1 MQPVEAGCINAG
13 IKGGKRLNKNTYDND
28 AEKVDENR
36 KRQPED
42 QPDNNDGHSL
52 ESELDEEGK
61 LDTEIV
67 EDALEKSESTR
78 NLTGWKRYLFMG
90 IAVFGALYHLYILN
104 FNPIDPWV
112 FRSTHIVFGTVL
124 TLIFYKGWK
133 TKSNSIPIVDWIL
146 IAAAIFIGYYI
157 AENLTTLVF
166 RFGVTPTTLD
176 VVVATV
182 GVLLVLEITRRTS
195 GWTLPILAG
204 VFIAYSFLGPYM
216 PGIFNHNGY
225 SFERFI
231 TYIYGL
237 DGVFGVTTD
246 VSSRYIILFII
257 FGAFLQM
264 SGVGQYFIDVAF
276 RLAGWMRGGPAK
288 VAILASALM
297 GSINGT
303 SAGNVVAT
311 GSLTIPLMKKT
322 GYRPRFAAATE
333 ATASTGG
340 QLLPPIMGAG
350 AFLMAEITGIPYS
363 EIIIAAIIPALLY
376 FVSVYFMV
384 DFQALKEDL
393 RGVPRNLLPNIKDLV
408 KKAYLFIPIIALVY
422 LLVAGYS
429 IVFAGTVGIVLCFV
443 LSLFSKETR
452 MGVMKVLEALELG
465 MKNALQLIA
474 IVATAGIIV
483 GVIALTGVGQR
494 FSTML
499 LTIADNNMLI
509 ALIFAMLLSIILG
522 MGMPTTAA
530 YAVAASVVAPGL
542 VRMGMDPLLA
552 HMFVF
557 YYAVLS
563 AITPPVALA
572 AFAAAGITGTDPM
585 RTAVEAFKIGL
596 AAFIVPFMMFYSPE
610 LLLLSDDT
618 LAIVLAVIT
627 ALVGVY
633 FLSAAVQ
640 GWFFRKRAAW
650 YTRLVLLG
658 IALLLMVADIMTD
671 GIALGLIIA
680 AALIQKFVNKDQP
693 HQKGLS
699 ANNGDNFNTT

>member
-1 MQPVEAGCINAG
+1 MSKKDLYEEKKYEGGRAPRDQNDLGELEKDPKVE
-13 IKGGKRLNKNTYDND
+13 
-28 AEKVDENR
+28 
-36 KRQPED
+36 ED
-42 QPDNNDGHSL
+42 
-52 ESELDEEGK
+52 GK
-61 LDTEIV
+61 LNTEVI
-67 EDALEKSESTR
+67 EDALEVSPKTR
-78 NLTGWKRYLFMG
+78 SFTGWKRYTFMI
-90 IAVFGALYHLYILN
+90 IAVLGALYHLYILN

-112 FRSTHIVFGTVL
+112 FRSTHILFGTVL
-124 TLIFYKGWK
+124 TLMFYKGWR
-133 TKSNSIPIVDWIL
+133 TESNRIPILDWIL
-146 IAAAIFIGYYI
+146 IGAALFVGYYI
-157 AENLTTLVF
+157 FANLSTLVF
-166 RFGVTPTTLD
+166 RFGVTPSTLD
-176 VVVATV
+176 VIVATV
-182 GVLLVLEITRRTS
+182 GILLVLEITRRTS

-204 VFIAYSFLGPYM
+204 IFIVYSFAGPYL
-216 PGIFNHNGY
+216 PGILNHNGY

-246 VSSRYIILFII
+246 VSSKYIILFII

-288 VAILASALM
+288 VAIFSSGLM
-297 GSINGT
+297 GMINGT

-322 GYRPRFAAATE
+322 GYRARFAAATE
-333 ATASTGG
+333 ATASSGG

-363 EIIIAAIIPALLY
+363 EVILAATIPAILY

-384 DFQALKEDL
+384 DFQALKEGLKGLPIKMLPDKMY
-393 RGVPRNLLPNIKDLV
+393 LL
-408 KKAYLFIPIIALVY
+408 KKLYLFIPILLLIG
-422 LLVAGYS
+422 LLVSGYS
-429 IVFAGTVGIVLCFV
+429 VIFAGTAGIISCFV
-443 LSLFSKETR
+443 LSLFNKETR
-452 MGVMKVLEALELG
+452 MGFKKVLEALELG

-474 IVATAGIIV
+474 IVACAGIIV

-499 LTIADNNMLI
+499 LTIADSNMLI
-509 ALIFAMLLSIILG
+509 ALIFAMILSIILG

-542 VRMGMDPLLA
+542 VRLGMEPILA

-557 YYAVLS
+557 YYAVIS

-572 AFAAAGITGTDPM
+572 AFAAAGITGTNPM
-585 RTAVEAFKIGL
+585 KTAGEAFKIGL

-610 LLLLSDDT
+610 LLLLSDST
-618 LAIVLAVIT
+618 LSIAVATIT

-640 GWFFRKRAAW
+640 GWFFRKLSPW
-650 YTRLVLLG
+650 YVRGVL
-658 IALLLMVADIMTD
+658 
-671 GIALGLIIA
+671 LIIA
-680 AALIQKFVNKDQP
+680 IMLMLSSLYTDIVAIALIVVAMLMQKYINKDKP
-693 HQKGLS
+693 KKREKKSL
-699 ANNGDNFNTT
+699 NTTRSGKRIKMT

>member
-1 MQPVEAGCINAG
+1 M
-13 IKGGKRLNKNTYDND
+13 NKNKHDNNVEE
-28 AEKVDENR
+28 EKINGEKDENI
-36 KRQPED
+36 KKGPAGED
-42 QPDNNDGHSL
+42 EGVLTDEVN
-52 ESELDEEGK
+52 LDEDGK
-61 LDTEIV
+61 LDTEII
-67 EDALEKSESTR
+67 EDALDKSANTR
-78 NLTGWKRYLFMG
+78 NFTGWKKYLFMF
-90 IAVFGALYHLYILN
+90 IAVVGALYHLYILN

-124 TLIFYKGWK
+124 TLMFYKGWK
-133 TKSNSIPIVDWIL
+133 TKSNRIPVIDWIM

-166 RFGVTPTTLD
+166 RFGVTPTTMD
-176 VVVATV
+176 VIVATA

-246 VSSRYIILFII
+246 VSSKYIILFII

-288 VAILASALM
+288 VAVFASALM
-297 GSINGT
+297 GMINGT

-311 GSLTIPLMKKT
+311 GSLTIPLMRRT
-322 GYRPRFAAATE
+322 GYRPQFAAATE
-333 ATASTGG
+333 ATASSGG

-363 EIIIAAIIPALLY
+363 EIIIAAIIPAVLY

-384 DFQALKEDL
+384 DFQALKDDL
-393 RGVPRNLLPNIKDLV
+393 KGVPRNLLPETAYLIKR
-408 KKAYLFIPIIALVY
+408 AYLFIPIIVLIF

-429 IVFAGTVGIVLCFV
+429 VIFAGTVGIVACFI
-443 LSLFSKETR
+443 LSLFRKETR
-452 MGVMKVLEALELG
+452 MGLMKVLEALELG

-499 LTIADNNMLI
+499 LSIADNNMLI
-509 ALIFAMLLSIILG
+509 ALLFAMALSIILG

-542 VRMGMDPLLA
+542 VRLGMDPLLA

-557 YYAVLS
+557 YYAVIS

-585 RTAVEAFKIGL
+585 KTAGEAFKIGL

-618 LAIVLAVIT
+618 LAIILAVVT
-627 ALVGVY
+627 ALFGVY

-640 GWFFRKRAAW
+640 GWFFKKRAAW
-650 YTRLVLLG
+650 YTRILLLV
-658 IALLLMVADIMTD
+658 IALLLMLSGLLTD
-671 GIALGLIIA
+671 GIALGLIVGA
-680 AALIQKFVNKDQP
+680 FLIQKFVNKEKP
-693 HQKGLS
+693 HEAEL
-699 ANNGDNFNTT
+699 AAENGDSLNTT

>member
-1 MQPVEAGCINAG
+1 MWKPLRGDKMSRKDLHEENEE
-13 IKGGKRLNKNTYDND
+13 RR
-28 AEKVDENR
+28 EPRDENDLTELA
-36 KRQPED
+36 KDPDIEED
-42 QPDNNDGHSL
+42 
-52 ESELDEEGK
+52 GK
-61 LDTEIV
+61 LDTEVV
-67 EDALEKSESTR
+67 EDALEASPKTR
-78 NLTGWKRYLFMG
+78 NFTGWKRYTFMI
-90 IAVFGALYHLYILN
+90 IAVVGALYHLYILN

-112 FRSTHIVFGTVL
+112 FRSTHILFGTVL
-124 TLIFYKGWK
+124 TLMFYKGWK
-133 TKSNSIPIVDWIL
+133 TESNRIPILDWVMIG
-146 IAAAIFIGYYI
+146 AAIFVGYYI
-157 AENLTTLVF
+157 FANLSTLVF

-182 GVLLVLEITRRTS
+182 GILLVLEITRRTS

-204 VFIAYSFLGPYM
+204 VFILYSFAGPYL
-216 PGIFNHNGY
+216 PGILNHNGY
-225 SFERFI
+225 SFERFA

-246 VSSRYIILFII
+246 VSSKYIILFII

-288 VAILASALM
+288 VAVFSSGLM
-297 GSINGT
+297 GMINGT

-322 GYRPRFAAATE
+322 GYRARFAAATE
-333 ATASTGG
+333 ATASAGG

-363 EIIIAAIIPALLY
+363 EVILAATIPAILY

-384 DFQALKEDL
+384 DFQALKEGLKGLPTKMLPDKMY
-393 RGVPRNLLPNIKDLV
+393 LL
-408 KKAYLFIPIIALVY
+408 KKAYLFIPIV
-422 LLVAGYS
+422 LLIGLLISGYS
-429 IVFAGTVGIVLCFV
+429 VIFAGTVGIIVCFV
-443 LSLFSKETR
+443 LSLFSSETR
-452 MGVMKVLEALELG
+452 MGFMNVLEAFELG

-474 IVATAGIIV
+474 IVACAGIIV

-499 LTIADNNMLI
+499 LTIADSNMLI
-509 ALIFAMLLSIILG
+509 ALIFAMILSIILG

-542 VRMGMDPLLA
+542 VRMGMEPILA

-557 YYAVLS
+557 YYAVIS

-572 AFAAAGITGTDPM
+572 AFAAAGITGTNPM
-585 RTAVEAFKIGL
+585 KTAGEAFKIGM

-610 LLLLSDDT
+610 LLLLSDST
-618 LAIVLAVIT
+618 LSIALATIT

-640 GWFFRKRAAW
+640 GWFFRKLSPWYVRA
-650 YTRLVLLG
+650 VLLV
-658 IALLLMVADIMTD
+658 IAVLLMLSSLYTDI
-671 GIALGLIIA
+671 IAVGLIIVA
-680 AALIQKFVNKDQP
+680 MLMQKYINKDKPKAREKKSQP
-693 HQKGLS
+693 
-699 ANNGDNFNTT
+699 TTRSGKQMNMT

>member
-1 MQPVEAGCINAG
+1 MN
-13 IKGGKRLNKNTYDND
+13 NKNQDIND
-28 AEKVDENR
+28 EKEKQQLNSEHHEDTREKETGFDED
-36 KRQPED
+36 K
-42 QPDNNDGHSL
+42 
-52 ESELDEEGK
+52 K
-61 LDTEIV
+61 IDTEVV
-67 EDALEKSESTR
+67 EDALEDSESTR
-78 NLTGWKRYLFMG
+78 SFSGWKRYLFMA

-124 TLIFYKGWK
+124 TLMFYKGWK
-133 TKSNSIPIVDWIL
+133 SKSNSIPIVDWIL

-157 AENLTTLVF
+157 AENLTTIVF
-166 RFGVTPTTLD
+166 RFGVTPTTMD
-176 VVVATV
+176 VIVSTV
-182 GVLLVLEITRRTS
+182 GILLVLEITRRTS

-204 VFIAYSFLGPYM
+204 VFIAYSFLGPYL
-216 PGIFNHNGY
+216 PGILNHNGY
-225 SFERFI
+225 SFERFV

-288 VAILASALM
+288 VAVIASALM
-297 GSINGT
+297 GMINGT

-311 GSLTIPLMKKT
+311 GSLTIPLMKRT
-322 GYRPRFAAATE
+322 GYRPQFAAATE
-333 ATASTGG
+333 ATASAGG
-340 QLLPPIMGAG
+340 QILPPIMGAG

-363 EIIIAAIIPALLY
+363 EIIIYAIIPAVLY

-384 DFQALKEDL
+384 DFQALKDDL
-393 RGVPRNLLPNIKDLV
+393 RGVPRKLLPNIPDLV
-408 KKAYLFIPIIALVY
+408 KKAYLFIPVILLIF
-422 LLVAGYS
+422 LLVSGYS
-429 IVFAGTVGIVLCFV
+429 VIFAGTVGIVSCFV
-443 LSLFSKETR
+443 LSLVQKETR
-452 MGVMKVLEALELG
+452 MGIMKVLEALELG
-465 MKNALQLIA
+465 MKNSLQLIA
-474 IVATAGIIV
+474 IVASAGIIV

-499 LTIADNNMLI
+499 LTIADNNILF

-542 VRMGMDPLLA
+542 VNLGMEPILA

-557 YYAVLS
+557 YYAVIS

-585 RTAVEAFKIGL
+585 RTAGEAFKIGL
-596 AAFIVPFMMFYSPE
+596 AAFIVPFMLFYSPE

-618 LAIVLAVIT
+618 VAIILAVIT
-627 ALVGVY
+627 ALLGVY
-633 FLSAAVQ
+633 FLAAAVQ
-640 GWFFRKRAAW
+640 GWIFKKTASW
-650 YTRLVLLG
+650 YTRILL
-658 IALLLMVADIMTD
+658 IAVALLLMLSGIVTD
-671 GIALGLIIA
+671 SIAIGLVVVVF
-680 AALIQKFVNKDQP
+680 LIQKFINKREP
-693 HQKGLS
+693 HQKELS
-699 ANNGDNFNTT
+699 AENGDNLDTT